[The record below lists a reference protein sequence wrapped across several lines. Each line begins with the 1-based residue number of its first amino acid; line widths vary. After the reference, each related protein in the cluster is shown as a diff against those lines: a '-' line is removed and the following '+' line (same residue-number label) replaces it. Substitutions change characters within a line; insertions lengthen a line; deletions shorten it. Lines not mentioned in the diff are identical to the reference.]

1 MIQSGESGSLPCSGP
16 SSSASSSASLHSPP
30 GSPMH
35 GYYQEDFVRSQ
46 GFREVSEGK
55 LVTLEELVHMRKV
68 LTDASL
74 ENLPLAS
81 SIKDDVKN
89 GKVERE
95 RNIVETYLCVMSNA
109 IHYTPKKE
117 IKIKMSSLFLSHF
130 STHFLFPNFLQVCF
144 VCRKTRFSLFGSWW
158 HSCKLCRRTVCTKC
172 CMKVIDNDWKRNR
185 GRNDRKKFVSFFS
198 FLF

>member
-95 RNIVETYLCVMSNA
+95 
-109 IHYTPKKE
+109 K
-117 IKIKMSSLFLSHF
+117 
-130 STHFLFPNFLQVCF
+130 
-144 VCRKTRFSLFGSWW
+144 
-158 HSCKLCRRTVCTKC
+158 HSRDIPLRDVKC
-172 CMKVIDNDWKRNR
+172 HPLYSKKRNK
-185 GRNDRKKFVSFFS
+185 NKNVISFSIPLFNPFFISKFFTGLFRVSENS
-198 FLF
+198 FLPFRFVVAQLQTMSEDCLH